1 MESPK
6 GEEHEWMQT
15 ATSKL
20 YSLEKQQFKEQFQGL
35 PQIKDFYLLTV
46 WEESA
51 RDADGNNWDIVAMVL
66 GFGISTYIN
75 QTFQVKSLVEI
86 RNSRL

>member
-1 MESPK
+1 VKS
-6 GEEHEWMQT
+6 GYEWMQT
-15 ATSKL
+15 ATSKV

-51 RDADGNNWDIVAMVL
+51 RDADAQSTGTLWQCVV
-66 GFGISTYIN
+66 GFGISTYLTV
-75 QTFQVKSLVEI
+75 TFQVKFSGGNH
-86 RNSRL
+86 NSRL